1 MSVFV
6 TLWNRDG
13 EPVAY
18 DLPQTMLR
26 AELNPI
32 NDGMNTWVDNNIVLA
47 HQHYWITPEEIGEKQ
62 PLQDDLTKAVIV
74 GSIRLD
80 NRHELYKYI
89 GNSASEPDQ
98 LSDAQIVLEMYNR
111 FGIDLP
117 ERIQGDFG
125 FVIWDPGNQQI
136 LAVRDRLGTQ
146 EIVYFIEGDLLIIAS
161 SVKMLLQHPDIPHCL
176 NEKMVAD
183 YLSIN
188 LEDNCNTFYQSIYHL
203 APAHFMVVNQECI
216 TTVCYWE
223 IDLGREITYSDDYEY
238 VQHYLELLSESVR
251 NHLRSSYP
259 VGISLSGGLDSS
271 TLACLAAE
279 FSSEVNPFQESLST
293 FSYVFDEFE
302 SCDERNYII
311 PVQDLMAKFI
321 PIRPH
326 LINGDR
332 LFPVPANLDWT
343 IYPDF
348 PFSDSYGLLVKAV
361 LEAAKNE
368 GIRSLLNG
376 SGGDNLY
383 SEGRYIFAD
392 LIYQM
397 RFAYAV
403 KTFFQYKD
411 AINIK
416 HHLFDYGIRALV
428 PQSIKQRYRKIFPA
442 KYSWEDWINPSFAQT
457 TGILNNPYNPE
468 EGIRF
473 NQPGKRNRYLNLFH
487 IGLATDVTIYNK
499 IAWKYG
505 VVYEFPFISSKI
517 WEFILSLPPEQ
528 LNLPGVP
535 RRILR
540 NSMVNRL
547 PDQVRKRTEKAKL
560 SEIFNKGVYD
570 VSWSEINH
578 ILKHPQVIER
588 GWVRQDWLSLELSRK
603 RSTFE
608 GLIFWIVL
616 SLELWLKKYW

>member
-13 EPVAY
+13 KPVEY
-18 DLPQTMLR
+18 DLPQTMLH
-26 AELNPI
+26 AELNPL
-32 NDGMNTWVDNNIVLA
+32 NDGMNTWVDDNIALA
-47 HQHYWITPEEIGEKQ
+47 HQHYWIIPEEIGEKQ
-62 PLQDDLTKAVIV
+62 PIQDPISQVVIV

-80 NRHELYKYI
+80 NRHDLYNYFDT
-89 GNSASEPDQ
+89 SSSEPDE

-111 FGIDLP
+111 FGINLP
-117 ERIQGDFG
+117 ERIRGDFA
-125 FVIWDPGNQQI
+125 FVIWDPRNQQI
-136 LAVRDRLGTQ
+136 FAVRDRLGTQ
-146 EIVYFIEGDLLIIAS
+146 EIVYFIDRDLLLIAS
-161 SVKMLLQHPDIPHCL
+161 SVNMLLQHPDIPHCL

-188 LEDNCNTFYQSIYHL
+188 LEDNSSTFYESIYHL
-203 APAHFMVVNQECI
+203 APAHAMIVNQESV
-216 TTVCYWE
+216 TTICYWE
-223 IDLGREITYSDDYEY
+223 IDLGRKTTYSDDYEY
-238 VQHYLELLSESVR
+238 AQYYLELLTESVR
-251 NHLRSSYP
+251 NNLRSSSP

-279 FSSEVNPFQESLST
+279 LSAEFNPSKADIST
-293 FSYVFDEFE
+293 FSYVFDEFP
-302 SCDERNYII
+302 SCDERKYII
-311 PVQDLMAKFI
+311 PVQDQMAKFI
-321 PIRPH
+321 PVRPH
-326 LINGDR
+326 LINGDHF
-332 LFPVPANLDWT
+332 FPTPANLDWKV
-343 IYPDF
+343 YPDF

-392 LIYQM
+392 LIHQM
-397 RFAYAV
+397 RFAYAI
-403 KTFFQYKD
+403 KTFFQFKD

-416 HHLFDYGIRALV
+416 HYLIDYGIRALV
-428 PQSIKQRYRKIFPA
+428 PHNIKSKYRKIFPA
-442 KYSWEDWINPSFAQT
+442 KYSWEDWINPSFAQI
-457 TGILNNPYNPE
+457 TGIPNNPYNPE
-468 EGIRF
+468 EGVSIS
-473 NQPGKRNRYLNLFH
+473 QPGKRNRYQNLFH

-499 IAWKYG
+499 IAWEYG
-505 VVYEFPFISSKI
+505 VVYRFPFFSSKI

-528 LNLPGVP
+528 INLPGVP

-547 PDQVRKRTEKAKL
+547 PEQVRRRTEKAKL

-588 GWVRQDWLSLELSRK
+588 GWIRADWLSLELSRK